1 MLIYVEYVFDG
12 TVMIEGPAMTG
23 KRIKSKGKHLFGAK
37 KTNPDKNQELRLHYQ
52 TKQGSIVLEG
62 GI

>member
-1 MLIYVEYVFDG
+1 MFVFDG

-37 KTNPDKNQELRLHYQ
+37 KAKIRNFLCIPRLNREL
-52 TKQGSIVLEG
+52 
-62 GI
+62 